1 MDRVKQIVLQPSIW
15 DVDNLGDL
23 VAEGVL
29 HSDDLSLRAVVE
41 AQREEYLR
49 LSREWDKQME
59 DYWNSVDWE
68 KLKTQS
74 QLTTEEEEIF

>member
-15 DVDNLGDL
+15 DVDNSGDL
-23 VAEGVL
+23 VAEGEL

-59 DYWNSVDWE
+59 EYLNSVDWE
-68 KLKTQS
+68 EFKIQS
-74 QLTTEEEEIF
+74 QLTTDEEKVF

>member
-1 MDRVKQIVLQPSIW
+1 MDRVKKMVLQPSIW

>member
-59 DYWNSVDWE
+59 EYLNSVDWE
-68 KLKTQS
+68 EFKIQS
-74 QLTTEEEEIF
+74 QLTTDEEKVF